1 MLVRKNT
8 QIMGLRRSV
17 TLLLVASI
25 FTGTTLAASSSHT
38 PGEGDSE
45 QPTATII
52 INEKLFSALLEA
64 VFSQLKA
71 PTYPLKLA
79 DNRLPPAQNMKTAFA
94 ASATDECQNVIE
106 LKREVDGV
114 KTAVSL
120 KNGRINAPLAFRGT
134 YYFSLVGCVTFQG
147 WADTKLSLYFDQ
159 GRQTLSGRIN
169 VEDIHL
175 TGLPSIAGG
184 AIVPLVQNSIDQ
196 RINPVQI
203 LQASQLSAS
212 VPIAASG
219 GVLKMRARSV
229 TPEVMTGELRLRIVY
244 DFARE

>member
-1 MLVRKNT
+1 MLVRKST
-8 QIMGLRRSV
+8 QMIGLRQLL
-17 TLLLVASI
+17 TILLVTSACLSP
-25 FTGTTLAASSSHT
+25 TQAAGLSHST
-38 PGEGDSE
+38 GEGDSE

-52 INEKLFSALLEA
+52 LNEKLFSALLEA
-64 VFSQLKA
+64 VFSQLKG

-79 DNRLPPAQNMKTAFA
+79 DNRLPPAQNIKTAFT

-106 LKREVDGV
+106 LKREVNGV

-120 KNGRINAPLAFRGT
+120 KNGSINAPLAFRGT
-134 YYFSLVGCVTFQG
+134 YNFSLVGCVTFQG
-147 WADTKLSLYFDQ
+147 WADTTLSLYFDQ
-159 GRQTLSGRIN
+159 ARQTLSGRIN
-169 VEDIHL
+169 VAEIHL

-212 VPIAASG
+212 VPVAAAG
-219 GVLKMRARSV
+219 GVLKMRARTV
-229 TPEVMTGELRLRIVY
+229 TPEVVTGELKLRIVY